1 MANSN
6 TKLSNSEAGY
16 LGYLASKETQEALYQ
31 KRITEYKLNP
41 NRCKNCGKLLEY
53 DKRHNS
59 FCSRNCAATYN
70 NLNKVVTIK
79 KCNRCGA
86 EYKSR
91 SGNRRYCD
99 KCSRQSVYIEIDSE
113 KHKKH
118 KGDWVIS
125 QCLNCGKQIK
135 RKWECLY
142 CDGKCQQEYK
152 WKQTKQRILEAGEFD
167 VAGGTVT
174 KGETKRTQA
183 KRFLEEEY
191 GHKCAICGLTEW
203 MGQPIP
209 LVVDHID
216 GDPLNHKI
224 ENFRLV
230 CGNCDMQLPT
240 YKAKNKGKGRKYRRT
255 LYQSDKDT
263 EQR

>member
-16 LGYLASKETQEALYQ
+16 LGYLASKETQEALH
-31 KRITEYKLNP
+31 KERIEKYNLNP
-41 NRCKNCGKLLEY
+41 TLCASCGKAMDY
-53 DKRHNS
+53 DKRHNR
-59 FCSRNCAATYN
+59 FCSRSCAATYN
-70 NLNKVVTIK
+70 NSNKPSTIK
-79 KCNRCGA
+79 TCVRCGA
-86 EYKSR
+86 EYESR

-99 KCSRQSVYIEIDSE
+99 KCSHQSVYIELDST

-125 QCLNCGKQIK
+125 TCLNCGKEIK

-167 VAGGTVT
+167 AAGGTVT
-174 KGETKRTQA
+174 KGETNRIQA
-183 KRFLEEEY
+183 KRFLIEEY
-191 GHKCAICGLTEW
+191 GHKCAICGLSEW
-203 MGQPIP
+203 MEQPIP
-209 LVVDHID
+209 VVVDHID
-216 GDPLNHKI
+216 GDPSNHKI
-224 ENFRLV
+224 DNFRLV

-240 YKAKNKGKGRKYRRT
+240 YKAKNKGKGRKFRRD
-255 LYQSDKDT
+255 LYEKDKST
-263 EQR
+263 Q

>member
-1 MANSN
+1 MKSS
-6 TKLSNSEAGY
+6 KQSLSYSEAGR
-16 LGYLASKETQEALYQ
+16 LGGLASASLMKELRESNIRAYN
-31 KRITEYKLNP
+31 LNP
-41 NRCKNCGKLLEY
+41 TKCKNCGKIMEY
-53 DKRHNS
+53 DKRHNR
-59 FCSRNCAATYN
+59 FCSRSCAATYN
-70 NLNKVVTIK
+70 NSNKSAAIK
-79 KCNRCGA
+79 KCVRCGA
-86 EYKSR
+86 EYESR

-99 KCSRQSVYIEIDSE
+99 KCSHQSVYIEPDST

-125 QCLNCGKQIK
+125 ICLNCGKEIK

-142 CDGKCQQEYK
+142 CDNHCQAEYK

-167 VAGGTVT
+167 ASSGSTT
-174 KGETKRTQA
+174 KGETNRPQA

-209 LVVDHID
+209 VVVDHID
-216 GDPLNHKI
+216 GDPSNHKI
-224 ENFRLV
+224 DNFRLV

-240 YKAKNKGKGRKYRRT
+240 YKAKNKGKGRKFRRD
-255 LYQSDKDT
+255 LYEKDKST
-263 EQR
+263 Q

>member
-31 KRITEYKLNP
+31 ERIAIYNLNP
-41 NRCKNCGKLLEY
+41 NFCKCCNKPFEY
-53 DKRHNS
+53 SQRHNK
-59 FCSRNCAATYN
+59 FCDKSCAATYN
-70 NLNKVVTIK
+70 NRQKAPKIK
-79 KCNRCGA
+79 ICKKCGA
-86 EYKSR
+86 EYESY
-91 SGNRRYCD
+91 SGNSYYCNNCKRKTGVSIKD
-99 KCSRQSVYIEIDSE
+99 KSGSGRE
-113 KHKKH
+113 
-118 KGDWVIS
+118 VIS
-125 QCLNCGKQIK
+125 TCLNCGKEIK
-135 RKWECLY
+135 KRRDCIF
-142 CDGKCQQEYK
+142 CDVQCQQEYK
-152 WKQTKQRILEAGEFD
+152 WKQTKQRILEVGEFD
-167 VAGGTVT
+167 VFGGTVT
-174 KGETKRTQA
+174 KGETNRRQA

-191 GHKCAICGLTEW
+191 GHKCAICGLSEW

-209 LVVDHID
+209 LVTDHID
-216 GDPLNHKI
+216 GDPTNHKI

-255 LYQSDKDT
+255 LYQTDKDT